1 MDTRAMVLTDY
12 PVSVT
17 CANDHPY
24 DPTLGEVNNLE
35 GAVET
40 KCVRLQSG

>member
-12 PVSVT
+12 PVQVT

-24 DPTLGEVNNLE
+24 DRTLDDVNNLE

-40 KCVRLQSG
+40 KYVRLQSG